1 MGAANR
7 RWPSRSACDK
17 GKVKQS
23 SLALQEQFAEKT
35 MKILGLLVCVL
46 GWLIAVLSVKVPGVY
61 VQLVIATLGVVV
73 AAIGALAIVNRA
85 HLKDAIWKA

>member
-1 MGAANR
+1 
-7 RWPSRSACDK
+7 
-17 GKVKQS
+17 
-23 SLALQEQFAEKT
+23 

-46 GWLIAVLSVKVPGVY
+46 GWFIAVLAVKVPGVY
-61 VQLVIATLGVVV
+61 AQLAVAVAGFVI